1 MSRSPVRESA
11 QIGINLVAMV
21 SSRCLCLALSLVQ
34 AGIIFRALGVE
45 GSGQY
50 GFALNYPALFCI
62 FATLGIHRLLIR
74 DIAREPSIAWTH
86 VWTSSVVMLI
96 LSLAT
101 TAGVMLS
108 MAFIEPD
115 PVTRRAVFMS
125 SLSVVVL
132 YALQRPFESLLMA
145 RERMVWIAGVNL
157 LSGVARL
164 TGTWYAL
171 RLAPSSVSA
180 HAGIAA
186 GNLVG
191 LAAIVAVSIAVGGW
205 ERPRFGPA
213 LAWRQIV
220 ESNAFTMAALLSMIY
235 FKSDMALL
243 KWLDGET
250 AAGIYTAAQRV
261 TEPML
266 MIAGIWGTTVFP
278 ALCRLSVNAREN
290 YTRLMHTSARLALL
304 LAFPM
309 GFGIAALAGPI
320 VGLLTGARDGGFAE
334 SVLVLQVLCIVTPAF
349 YLNSV
354 GQEFLYSKHR
364 NGHVVG
370 AYFVGCVASV
380 AANLLLIPRYGAIGA
395 AWSAVIANYVISA
408 IFIYGMRQDYRDM
421 RLFPMTVKT
430 LAACAVMAAVAH
442 ALADHSLVLA
452 VAAGTVLYAVLQI
465 ALWTLL
471 PEERELVLRIGRM
484 LMGRG

>member
-1 MSRSPVRESA
+1 
-11 QIGINLVAMV
+11 
-21 SSRCLCLALSLVQ
+21 
-34 AGIIFRALGVE
+34 
-45 GSGQY
+45 
-50 GFALNYPALFCI
+50 
-62 FATLGIHRLLIR
+62 
-74 DIAREPSIAWTH
+74 
-86 VWTSSVVMLI
+86 
-96 LSLAT
+96 
-101 TAGVMLS
+101 
-108 MAFIEPD
+108 
-115 PVTRRAVFMS
+115 
-125 SLSVVVL
+125 
-132 YALQRPFESLLMA
+132 
-145 RERMVWIAGVNL
+145 
-157 LSGVARL
+157 
-164 TGTWYAL
+164 
-171 RLAPSSVSA
+171 
-180 HAGIAA
+180 
-186 GNLVG
+186 
-191 LAAIVAVSIAVGGW
+191 
-205 ERPRFGPA
+205 
-213 LAWRQIV
+213 
-220 ESNAFTMAALLSMIY
+220 
-235 FKSDMALL
+235 
-243 KWLDGET
+243 
-250 AAGIYTAAQRV
+250 
-261 TEPML
+261 
-266 MIAGIWGTTVFP
+266 
-278 ALCRLSVNAREN
+278 
-290 YTRLMHTSARLALL
+290 ARLALL

-380 AANLLLIPRYGAIGA
+380 AANLLLIPRYGAMGA

-452 VAAGTVLYAVLQI
+452 VAAGTVLYAVLQM

-484 LMGRG
+484 LLGRG